1 MLIEEVHLWR
11 GTTFERAMRSE
22 LVKSTQFAYFNEQ
35 LDHPD
40 WRKKSVFDFG
50 GNRGNLLRD
59 PSCSIR
65 QQDYYC
71 LDVIRDA
78 IEEGR
83 ETFPDAHWIHY
94 DRYNRSFNPEGVVD
108 LPVPDLGLRFDFILA
123 YSVFTHTTL
132 EEMKELVA
140 QLESFLAPG
149 GTLAFTFI
157 DPHWRPWPGIFDG
170 NNLGWRLAQTRPAEE
185 IQRLLH
191 EGRDA
196 DWCSLIDGT
205 DLYVNSNG
213 PWTISPESCATYN
226 VFYSEGFLQQQFPN
240 ATIRRPTNG
249 EMQHCAI
256 IRKNAE
262 SFSPRNAAGVS

>member
-1 MLIEEVHLWR
+1 MFIEEVHLWR
-11 GTTFERAMRSE
+11 GTAVERAMRSE
-22 LVKSTQFAYFNEQ
+22 LIKSTQFAYFNEQ

-40 WRKKSVFDFG
+40 WRNKLVLDFG

-78 IEEGR
+78 LEDGR
-83 ETFPDAHWIHY
+83 EIFPAAHWIHY
-94 DRYNRSFNPEGVVD
+94 DRYNRSFNPEGVRD

-132 EEMKELVA
+132 EEMKELVG
-140 QLESFLAPG
+140 QLEAFLAPE

-157 DPHWRPWPGIFDG
+157 DPHWRPWAGVFDG
-170 NNLGWRLAQTRPAEE
+170 NNLAWRLEQTEAPD
-185 IQRLLH
+185 IDRLLK
-191 EGRDA
+191 ESRDA
-196 DWCSLIDGT
+196 DWCSLINGT
-205 DLYVNSNG
+205 ELYVNSNG
-213 PWTISPESCATYN
+213 PWTIDPEACATYN
-226 VFYSEGFLQQQFPN
+226 VYYSELFLQQQFPT
-240 ATIRRPTNG
+240 ARIMRPTNG

-256 IRKNAE
+256 IRKD
-262 SFSPRNAAGVS
+262 